1 MCLRIYMNIYMHK
14 ILYIYIYIH
23 ENTISTLHINMG
35 KICIYIYTYIIY
47 LCIVYIYIYDTLL
60 QQSLFDYCAGSASS
74 ASGGATVRLTNCDQP
89 GISPSS
95 EMMHDS
101 MMSICLDSGV
111 YIIYTAH
118 TYMCII

>member
-1 MCLRIYMNIYMHK
+1 M
-14 ILYIYIYIH
+14 
-23 ENTISTLHINMG
+23 S
-35 KICIYIYTYIIY
+35 KICIYIYIHILNIYVYYI
-47 LCIVYIYIYDTLL
+47 YIYIYDTHL
-60 QQSLFDYCAGSASS
+60 QQSLFDYCAGSAR
-74 ASGGATVRLTNCDQP
+74 GGATVRLTNRDQP